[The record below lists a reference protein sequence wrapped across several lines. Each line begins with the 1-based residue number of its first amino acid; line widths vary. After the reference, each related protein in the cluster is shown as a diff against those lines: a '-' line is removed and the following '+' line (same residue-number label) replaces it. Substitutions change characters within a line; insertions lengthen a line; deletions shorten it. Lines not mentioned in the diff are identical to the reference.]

1 MLEMNMEPGTYE
13 MAAKMLDEHEKKDQQ
28 ISVEVSF

>member
-1 MLEMNMEPGTYE
+1 MEPGTYE